1 MIRCNTLIIEVALLG
16 DFFCG
21 WMWGH
26 GLLHSAYLAAR
37 LGWGGAIRARLRFAP
52 AYPHGRRPDAPWV
65 ILLCKGCVKNV
76 ACIFNVLYVHGQ

>member
-37 LGWGGAIRARLRFAP
+37 PAWVGAIRARMVGVL
-52 AYPHGRRPDAPWV
+52 PDAPWV
-65 ILLCKGCVKNV
+65 ILLCCCLAARPAWVGAVRV
-76 ACIFNVLYVHGQ
+76 HMVGVLPLG

>member
-37 LGWGGAIRARLRFAP
+37 PAWLGAVRARMVGVLPIRFA
-52 AYPHGRRPDAPWV
+52 
-65 ILLCKGCVKNV
+65 V
-76 ACIFNVLYVHGQ
+76 AKKMVNFADINLK